1 MIKNWKTLRR
11 EPFAKTPIFGVD
23 RVRRASTTTTR
34 LGDFYVI
41 DCASWVNVFAV
52 TGAGNLVA
60 IRQYRQGTDAVTLEV
75 PGGGIDTSESPLD
88 AAKREL
94 REETGYTA
102 TRWIHAGFVDVN
114 PAIQTNQCHIFL
126 AFGAAKTHHT
136 ELDDS
141 EEIDVLEFPWRELT
155 ARIHAREITH
165 SLVVAGAYF
174 VLPLLET
181 EYPHG

>member
-1 MIKNWKTLRR
+1 MIKNWKTLHR
-11 EPFAKTPIFGVD
+11 EPFAKTPIFGVE
-23 RVRRASTTTTR
+23 RVQRASTTTQR
-34 LGDFYVI
+34 SGEFYVI
-41 DCASWVNVFAV
+41 GTASWVNVFAV
-52 TGAGNLVA
+52 TDGGHLVA
-60 IRQYRQGTDAVTLEV
+60 IRQYRHGTDTVTLEV

-102 TRWIHAGFVDVN
+102 TRWIHAGSVDVN

-136 ELDDS
+136 EIDDN
-141 EEIDVLEFPWRELT
+141 EEIEVLEFPWSDLN
-155 ARIHAREITH
+155 ARIQSHEITH
-165 SLVVAGAYF
+165 SLVVAGAHF

-181 EYPHG
+181 EYSHD